1 MSVFLLENDIYFP
14 PASLAQEDGLLAIGG
29 DLSPERLIEAYKNG
43 IFPWYSEDYPIMW
56 WSPDPRMVM
65 FPKEFKRTKN
75 LRRLVNKGIFEVK
88 FDSNFKKVLKECASV
103 DRGNQDGTWI
113 TQEMID
119 AYIKLHELG
128 IAHSVETYF
137 NGQMVGGLYGLA
149 IGKVFFGESM
159 FYNKSNASKVAFWHL
174 VEKLLE
180 WDFDIIDAQQQT
192 DHFKSLG
199 GRAIGREKFLTLLK
213 LAVEKPN
220 EIKNWNNK

>member
-14 PASLAQEDGLLAIGG
+14 PASMAQDDGLLAIGG

-43 IFPWYSEDYPIMW
+43 IFPWYSDDYPIMW
-56 WSPDPRMVM
+56 WSPNPRMLM

-75 LRRLVNKGIFEVK
+75 LRRIVNKGIFEIK
-88 FDSNFKKVLKECASV
+88 FDSRFKSVIKECANV

-113 TQEMID
+113 TQEMIN
-119 AYIKLHELG
+119 AYVKLHELG

-137 NGQMVGGLYGLA
+137 DGQLVGGLYGLA

-159 FYNKSNASKVAFWHL
+159 FHHKTDASKVAFWHL

-180 WDFDIIDAQQQT
+180 WDFDIIDAQQET
-192 DHFKSLG
+192 DHFRSLG
-199 GRAIGREKFLTLLK
+199 GKAIDREKFLTLLK
-213 LAVEKPN
+213 LSVEKPH
-220 EIKNWNNK
+220 EAKNWNNK

>member
-14 PASLAQEDGLLAIGG
+14 PASMAQDDGLLAIGG
-29 DLSPERLIEAYKNG
+29 DLSPERLIDAYKNG

-56 WSPDPRMVM
+56 WSPNPRMVM
-65 FPKEFKRTKN
+65 FPKEFKRTKS
-75 LRRLVNKGIFEVK
+75 LKRLVNKKIFEIK
-88 FDSNFKKVLKECASV
+88 FDTNFKNVILQCANV

-113 TQEMID
+113 TQDMI
-119 AYIKLHELG
+119 ASYIKLHELG
-128 IAHSVETYF
+128 IAHSVEAYHE
-137 NGQMVGGLYGLA
+137 GQLVGGLYGIA

-159 FYNKSNASKVAFWHL
+159 FHKKNDASKVAFWYL

-199 GRAIGREKFLTLLK
+199 GKAIDRKNFLTLLK
-213 LAVEKPN
+213 LSVEKPQKF
-220 EIKNWNNK
+220 KNWSNQ